1 MADERLWFVPA
12 TGGRGYDVSA
22 VDPSRRT
29 PIEPYNVQWDFDKYP
44 DAAEKACIDAGSA
57 TTMTM
62 GSSVGPSESKLSQCY
77 GMWNWR
83 SCSDGQNVT
92 VGGQLAVGTVF
103 SRLLNLYVDGNPPP
117 PPDIVPAGSL
127 SWERVDAWVKFMLVA
142 TNINK
147 FDNVFFVINDTGAN
161 SLGLNATP
169 RNWLTGLAVPFL
181 INTWNVAHAY
191 VSQAQAEWDD
201 WDQDNLRATLSVQ
214 GTTVAANVGAVGVN
228 VEWFAF
234 KLSNPDE

>member
-1 MADERLWFVPA
+1 MADYMWFVPVS
-12 TGGRGYDVSA
+12 GGRGFNMSA
-22 VDPSRRT
+22 MAPSCRT

-44 DAAEKACIDAGSA
+44 DAAAKACNDAGVS

-62 GSSVGPSESKLSQCY
+62 GSSTGPTQSKLSLCY

-103 SRLLNLYVDGNPPP
+103 SRLLNLYADGAPPAL
-117 PPDIVPAGSL
+117 AGSL
-127 SWERVDAWVKFMLVA
+127 TWDRVDVWVKFMLVSA
-142 TNINK
+142 NINK

-161 SLGLNATP
+161 SIGLGAPP
-169 RNWLTGLAVPFL
+169 RNWLVPVPPPPSPIA
-181 INTWNVAHAY
+181 INTWFVAHAFKTGN
-191 VSQAQAEWDD
+191 WDD
-201 WDQDNLRATLSVQ
+201 PLWDSDNLRATLSVQ
-214 GTTVAANVGAVGVN
+214 GTSVAANVGAVGVN